1 MAKLHSGAT
10 LTPSKVELLP
20 SWVAKQRWYAAKD
33 RLPDLD
39 RIAAWRLDDPAG
51 EVGIETL
58 LVLDRGAPTRL
69 PNPAHLPG
77 GTSSGGC
84 GCPRWHH

>member
-39 RIAAWRLDDPAG
+39 RIKPGDRIAQLVVTPFVTAEP
-51 EVGIETL
+51 VQSETL
-58 LVLDRGAPTRL
+58 SASDRGE
-69 PNPAHLPG
+69 G
-77 GTSSGGC
+77 GFGSTG
-84 GCPRWHH
+84 R